1 MFPDDTGP
9 VRGGATDLSVPVQW
23 EVLSETSSGAP
34 VSFRSR
40 LVAGL
45 SCALVLASPRAARS
59 QGPGPDLDALSERV
73 TAGEVSAR
81 KELMPI
87 ARRMLLDWNEKPRR
101 GDTVRQMVTVLLAMA
116 QPLTPLD
123 QPPRENEVDWRG
135 PAVRGLRWLVAKDSG
150 DVASL
155 DRLMRIA
162 PYPYIWL
169 PPEKELAHL
178 RAAASR
184 HVTLPT
190 RLGLAWFG
198 LELEVGKTAGAAR
211 ALASIPADSISI
223 AVRQHLRTRLAYA
236 EGDSA
241 RARDAYRAGAEAIAS
256 ASDAEWYF
264 GDLNWFASNA
274 ERAQWQALPLQ
285 PGRHASWLADFWDRQ
300 DLEDGRMPG
309 SRLAA
314 QFERWRYALRE
325 FRWDLDGSVAE
336 GLPVPRDA
344 ALELGLGDVGFQK
357 DAGTAQ
363 VMYDN
368 RYAPV
373 DRVLDDR
380 GRLVMRHGLPTE
392 RILTPGITSMA
403 QETLVWSRGD
413 GQVLVSFSRPA
424 MSGTVTRLGMIARNY
439 PVGDLMTLCRRQ
451 AALCTLAGL
460 PPDAQRFRAEAIR
473 QQFSAAREVAE
484 RTEGNPE
491 LYRKGMTGIFQAYG
505 IAGGG
510 VLVTMALPV
519 EGLRSGKGI
528 ADGATSATWR
538 VVVGDA
544 TTGRIVATLDTV
556 RRWRVDGSVKNGSY
570 LSAYALLPTPPG
582 EYVVTMVAG
591 DSAKRVGTGGRLVNV
606 PVISRDDA
614 TLQLSDPILGRLG
627 SGVTWQHGGEGVSL
641 NPTNAWSR
649 DDEAPLYYE
658 LAGLV
663 VGRRY
668 ALDVEIWEGSG
679 KAKAPSA
686 RVSFSLVA
694 TAAHHRGEQVM
705 SFKQLSPGDYRLVLR
720 ARDLVTGTAVE
731 RSRSVAVR

>member
-1 MFPDDTGP
+1 M
-9 VRGGATDLSVPVQW
+9 
-23 EVLSETSSGAP
+23 
-34 VSFRSR
+34 SFRSR

-45 SCALVLASPRAARS
+45 SCALVLACPRAARS

-81 KELMPI
+81 NELMPI

-150 DVASL
+150 DVAGL
-155 DRLMRIA
+155 ERLMRIA

-198 LELEVGKTAGAAR
+198 LELEVGTTAGAAR
-211 ALASIPADSISI
+211 ALASIPADSIST

-241 RARDAYRAGAEAIAS
+241 RALDAYRTGTEAIAS

-264 GDLNWFASNA
+264 GDLNWFANNA

-285 PGRHASWLADFWDRQ
+285 PGSHATWLANFWDRQ

-336 GLPVPRDA
+336 GLPVPREA
-344 ALELGLGDVGFQK
+344 AIELGLGDSPFPK
-357 DAGTAQ
+357 EEGTARL
-363 VMYDN
+363 VYDN

-392 RILTPGITSMA
+392 RILTPGITSIA

-413 GQVLVSFSRPA
+413 GQVMVSFSKPA
-424 MSGTVTRLGMIARNY
+424 VPMVGMTVMRLGMIARNY

-491 LYRKGMTGIFQAYG
+491 LYRKGMSGIFQAYG

-528 ADGATSATWR
+528 AGGAASATWR

-544 TTGRIVATLDTV
+544 ATGRIVATLDTV

-582 EYVVTMVAG
+582 EYTVTMVAG
-591 DSAKRVGTGGRLVNV
+591 DSAHRVGAGGRVA
-606 PVISRDDA
+606 PVSVIPQDGRV
-614 TLQLSDPILGRLG
+614 LGLSDPILGRTG
-627 SGVTWQHGGEGVSL
+627 SGDTWQRAGGPVSL
-641 NPTNAWSR
+641 NPTNAWTR
-649 DDEAPLYYE
+649 EDEAPLYYE
-658 LAGLV
+658 LDGLV
-663 VGRRY
+663 AGRSY
-668 ALDVEIWEGSG
+668 AIEVEIWDGDGKG
-679 KAKAPSA
+679 KAPQT
-686 RVSFSLVA
+686 RVGFSLVA
-694 TAAHHRGEQVM
+694 TSTRQCGEQLV
-705 SFKQLSPGDYRLVLR
+705 SFKQLKPGDYRLVLR
-720 ARDLVTGTAVE
+720 VRDAVGGATVE

>member
-1 MFPDDTGP
+1 MPLRSSRTAALAF
-9 VRGGATDLSVPVQW
+9 VLLAT
-23 EVLSETSSGAP
+23 AP
-34 VSFRSR
+34 
-40 LVAGL
+40 AT
-45 SCALVLASPRAARS
+45 ARS
-59 QGPGPDLDALSERV
+59 QGPGPDLDALAARV
-73 TAGEVSAR
+73 TAGDGSAR

-87 ARRMLLDWNEKPRR
+87 ARRMLIDWNEKPRR
-101 GDTVRQMVTVLLAMA
+101 AEPVREMVTALLAMA

-135 PAVRGLRWLVAKDSG
+135 PGVRALRWLVAADSG
-150 DVASL
+150 DAASL
-155 DRLMRIA
+155 ERLMRIA

-178 RAAASR
+178 RAAATR
-184 HVTLPT
+184 LPVLPL

-198 LELEVGKTAGAAR
+198 LELEVGTTDGAAR
-211 ALASIPADSISI
+211 ALERMPADSIPS
-223 AVRQHLRTRLAYA
+223 AVRHHLRTRLAYA
-236 EGDSA
+236 KGDSA
-241 RARDAYRAGAEAIAS
+241 GAREAYRAGAEAIAS

-264 GDLNWFASNA
+264 GDLNWFASSA
-274 ERAQWQALPLQ
+274 ERTQWQALPLQ
-285 PGRHASWLADFWDRQ
+285 PGIHARWLADFWDRQ
-300 DLEDGRMPG
+300 DLEDGRLPG

-336 GLPVPRDA
+336 GLPVPRAA
-344 ALELGLGDVGFQK
+344 ALELGLGDSPFPK
-357 DAGTAQ
+357 DEGTAQ
-363 VMYDN
+363 IMYDN

-413 GQVLVSFSRPA
+413 GQVVVSFSRPA
-424 MSGTVTRLGMIARNY
+424 MSGTVTRLGMLARNY
-439 PVGDLMTLCRRQ
+439 PVGDLLTICRRD
-451 AALCTLAGL
+451 ARLCVLAGVSWDGGRNL
-460 PPDAQRFRAEAIR
+460 AERIR
-473 QQFSAAREVAE
+473 QEFTADREVAE

-528 ADGATSATWR
+528 ADGAAFATWR
-538 VVVGDA
+538 AVVGDA
-544 TTGRIVATLDTV
+544 ATGRIVATLDTV
-556 RRWRVDGSVKNGSY
+556 RRWGVDPSVKNGSY
-570 LSAYALLPTPPG
+570 LSAYAVLPTPPG
-582 EYVVTMVAG
+582 DYVVTMVAG

-606 PVISRDDA
+606 PVIPRDGA
-614 TLQLSDPILGRLG
+614 TLRLSDPILGRLG
-627 SGVTWQHGGEGVSL
+627 SGVTWQHAGDAVSL

-658 LAGLV
+658 IDGLV
-663 VGRRY
+663 VGRSY
-668 ALDVEIWEGSG
+668 AIEVEIWEGG
-679 KAKAPSA
+679 AKAKAPEA
-686 RVSFSLVA
+686 RVAFSLVA
-694 TAAHHRGEQVM
+694 TAVTHRGEQLV
-705 SFKQLSPGDYRLVLR
+705 SFKQLKPGDYRLVLR
-720 ARDLVTGTAVE
+720 VRDAVSGASAE

>member
-1 MFPDDTGP
+1 M
-9 VRGGATDLSVPVQW
+9 
-23 EVLSETSSGAP
+23 
-34 VSFRSR
+34 SFRSR

-45 SCALVLASPRAARS
+45 SCALVLACPRAARS
-59 QGPGPDLDALSERV
+59 QGSGPDLDALSERV

-81 KELMPI
+81 NELMPI

-150 DVASL
+150 DVAGL
-155 DRLMRIA
+155 ERLMRIA

-198 LELEVGKTAGAAR
+198 LELEVGTTAGAAR
-211 ALASIPADSISI
+211 ALASIPADSIST
-223 AVRQHLRTRLAYA
+223 AVGQHLRTRLAYA

-241 RARDAYRAGAEAIAS
+241 RALDAYRTGTEAIAS

-264 GDLNWFASNA
+264 GDLNWFANNA

-285 PGRHASWLADFWDRQ
+285 PGSHATWLANFWDRQ

-336 GLPVPRDA
+336 GLPVPREA
-344 ALELGLGDVGFQK
+344 AIELGLGDSPFPK
-357 DAGTAQ
+357 EEGTARL
-363 VMYDN
+363 VYDN

-392 RILTPGITSMA
+392 RILTPGITSIA

-413 GQVLVSFSRPA
+413 GQVMVSFSRPA
-424 MSGTVTRLGMIARNY
+424 VPMVGMTVMRLGMIARNY
-439 PVGDLMTLCRRQ
+439 PVGDLMTLCQRQ
-451 AALCTLAGL
+451 AQLCVLAGL
-460 PPDAQRFRAEAIR
+460 PPAGQRYRAEAIR
-473 QQFSAAREVAE
+473 QQFTAAREVAE

-491 LYRKGMTGIFQAYG
+491 LYRKGMAGIFQAYG

-510 VLVTMALPV
+510 VLVVMALPADA
-519 EGLRSGKGI
+519 LRRA
-528 ADGATSATWR
+528 ADGDGAVLAAEWR
-538 VVVGDA
+538 AVIGDA
-544 TTGRIVATLDTV
+544 ATGRIVATLDTV
-556 RRWRVDGSVKNGSY
+556 RRWRVDPSTVKGRF
-570 LSAYALLPTPPG
+570 LTAYAVVPTPPG
-582 EYVVTMVAG
+582 EYTVTMVAG
-591 DSAKRVGTGGRLVNV
+591 DSAHRVGAGGRVA
-606 PVISRDDA
+606 PVSVIPQDGRV
-614 TLQLSDPILGRLG
+614 LGLSDPILGRTG
-627 SGVTWQHGGEGVSL
+627 SGDTWQRAGGPVSL
-641 NPTNAWSR
+641 NPTNAWTR
-649 DDEAPLYYE
+649 EDEAPLYYE
-658 LAGLV
+658 LDGLV
-663 VGRRY
+663 AGRSY
-668 ALDVEIWEGSG
+668 AIEVEIWDGDGKG
-679 KAKAPSA
+679 KAPQT
-686 RVSFSLVA
+686 RVGFSLVA
-694 TAAHHRGEQVM
+694 TSTRQCGEQLV
-705 SFKQLSPGDYRLVLR
+705 SFKQLKPGDYRLVLR
-720 ARDLVTGTAVE
+720 VRDAVGGATVE